1 MGRLTCRGGKNPV
14 RSFHTPK
21 SCPLLLRLA
30 LFLVFGLCVWKW
42 TTSGDILNANQDCS
56 ISVLLPRL
64 EQSFEQSSLQ
74 FGFMKGL
81 SPVMSALIVSE
92 ARAEAKI
99 NSCKPLFLV
108 TLDSRKAFDV
118 VNHIIL
124 LDKLYEAGIHPSL
137 WTIVKNMYTGLTS
150 KVKWIGELSES
161 FNIQQGVRQGGI
173 LSPFL
178 YKTYINP
185 CLVELKRHG
194 LGLCIGTVFC
204 GCPTCADDLAFLSNC
219 ENELQVMMNVAIRN
233 AKKDNVTIHP
243 DKSNVVLLN
252 SHKTVSKKSFS
263 LDMGDKK
270 VQFSSSTTH
279 LGLLRSEVNENII
292 NIEERLS
299 LACRT
304 LYALINTGVHG
315 SNGLNPRVSYKI
327 YQCYVIPRLLYGL
340 EVLPLTQTQINI
352 LSKFHLDNLKRF
364 QSLPIRVATC
374 AVFLLLGAL
383 PLEAELHKR
392 QLGLLY
398 NILISDNET
407 VKELTERQIAV
418 NLDNRLSYFSKVQDL
433 LDQYQLPP
441 LKDLKSCLTT
451 KENWKYQIR
460 TAIYNYWSDE
470 LKSEACDKSTLCYM
484 DIDSARIG
492 FTHKVWL
499 ALESTVADVR
509 KGIVK
514 CRMVTGTYML
524 QTSKHKFS
532 NATVC
537 ARCRCCGLADEDIS
551 HMLLDCPALFSQR
564 KLFYPKVRSL
574 TINYIGIDLW
584 KKIFNSKP
592 NVVRLL
598 LDCTIFPVFKCESQ
612 IKEISKASTELCYR
626 LHLKRIHKMK
636 DM

>member
-1 MGRLTCRGGKNPV
+1 M
-14 RSFHTPK
+14 
-21 SCPLLLRLA
+21 
-30 LFLVFGLCVWKW
+30 
-42 TTSGDILNANQDCS
+42 ILN
-56 ISVLLPRL
+56 P
-64 EQSFEQSSLQ
+64 
-74 FGFMKGL
+74 
-81 SPVMSALIVSE
+81 
-92 ARAEAKI
+92 
-99 NSCKPLFLV
+99 
-108 TLDSRKAFDV
+108 
-118 VNHIIL
+118 
-124 LDKLYEAGIHPSL
+124 
-137 WTIVKNMYTGLTS
+137 
-150 KVKWIGELSES
+150 
-161 FNIQQGVRQGGI
+161 
-173 LSPFL
+173 
-178 YKTYINP
+178 
-185 CLVELKRHG
+185 
-194 LGLCIGTVFC
+194 
-204 GCPTCADDLAFLSNC
+204 
-219 ENELQVMMNVAIRN
+219 
-233 AKKDNVTIHP
+233 
-243 DKSNVVLLN
+243 
-252 SHKTVSKKSFS
+252 HKTVSKKSFS

-292 NIEERLS
+292 KIEERLS
-299 LACRT
+299 LARRT

-374 AVFLLLGAL
+374 AVYLLLGAL

-407 VKELTERQIAV
+407 VKELTERQIAL
-418 NLDNRLSYFSKVQDL
+418 NLDNRLNYYSKVQDL

-451 KENWKYQIR
+451 KENWKFQIR

-470 LKSEACDKSTLCYM
+470 LKREACDKSTLCYM

-492 FTHKVWL
+492 LTLICCKLVN
-499 ALESTVADVR
+499 
-509 KGIVK
+509 
-514 CRMVTGTYML
+514 
-524 QTSKHKFS
+524 KFS

-537 ARCRCCGLADEDIS
+537 ARCKCCGLADEDLS
-551 HMLLDCPALFSQR
+551 HILLDCPALFSQR
-564 KLFYPKVRSL
+564 NLFYPKVRSL

-584 KKIFNSKP
+584 KKIFNSQP

-612 IKEISKASTELCYR
+612 IKEISKASKELCYR